1 MTNHSNHLLV
11 SSIAAGVCISIGGI
25 AYLSVDNRIAGAFLF
40 AIGLFAVCTFRLHLF
55 TGKVSHI
62 GCMDGLSLPAVL
74 MVWLG
79 NLIGTF
85 TVAGMV
91 LLTHVGEAI
100 SQRAA
105 ALCQTKLAD
114 SMGSLF
120 VLGMFCNA
128 MIYIAVELFAGV
140 DDPVGKYL
148 AIAFGVMVFVLSG
161 FEHSVADMFYFAAG
175 RYILEPRAWLCI
187 GAVTLGNACGGVL
200 CHKVRPENNEKMV

>member
-1 MTNHSNHLLV
+1 MPNWSKRLLL
-11 SSIAAGVCISIGGI
+11 SSIAAGMCIGVGGI
-25 AYLSVDNRIAGAFLF
+25 AYLSVENRIVGAFLF
-40 AIGLFAVCTFRLHLF
+40 AIGLFTICTFRLHLF

-62 GCMDGLSLPAVL
+62 GCKDGLSIPSIF

-79 NLIGTF
+79 NLIGAF
-85 TVAGMV
+85 TVAGMAQ
-91 LLTHVGEAI
+91 LTRIGETI

-140 DDPVGKYL
+140 DDPAGKYL

-200 CHKVRPENNEKMV
+200 CNRVRRYLNV